1 MNSQLQTALA
11 PTGVLRVAINIGNP
25 ILAKRGDDRTV
36 AGVSVDMAHMLAQ
49 ELDLPLELVVFES
62 AGESVQAVVDERADV
77 GFFAID
83 PKRGQAIA
91 FTDAYVLIEG
101 CYLVRD
107 DSPISSNES
116 VDKSGVRIAVG
127 KGSAYDL
134 HLQRT
139 IQHAQL
145 VAAPTSPAVFSFF
158 VEHQLEVAA
167 GVKQQ
172 LEKDL
177 PEFPGHRLLPGR
189 FMVIRQAM
197 GVAKSRGSAACA
209 ALTQFVEQQK
219 SIGFVAQAL
228 FRHQITGATVAPLN
242 STTTQADQDNDQ
254 RPRLGLMLGDPTG
267 IGPEVAIKLLNRPQT
282 HAQARVLVVGDHRIF
297 QQAAKHQGFDWPVRL
312 VTRGQEVVWPSAGTR
327 EILMVDL
334 NNIDPGVVT
343 PGSVDPAMGW
353 RVGETLQV
361 MTHMALNNEIDAV
374 CFAPLNKGAINR
386 GGWKY
391 LDEHAMFADWNQ
403 HQGYYGEVNI
413 IPMFCTFRV
422 TSHVSLRKAVDL
434 VTPERIEGAV
444 TLAHTVLKGLGHQK
458 PRIGVAALNPHS
470 GEGGL
475 FGDEEITTIRPTL
488 QKLTAAGLYN
498 EGPYPSDTV
507 FLKAKAGL
515 LDAVVIMYH
524 DQGQIATKLLG
535 FGEGVTL
542 TGGLKT
548 IYTTPAHGTAYD
560 IVGQNKADPGAMIK
574 AFEVAVLLANRR
586 RTAAPTAQSH

>member
-1 MNSQLQTALA
+1 MNSQLQTAFA
-11 PTGVLRVAINIGNP
+11 PTGVLRVSINVGNP
-25 ILAKRGDDRTV
+25 ILAKRVDDRAVT
-36 AGVSVDMAHMLAQ
+36 GVSVDMAHALAQ
-49 ELDLPLELVVFES
+49 QLGLPLELVVFES
-62 AGESVQAVVDERADV
+62 AGESVAAVIDERADV

-83 PKRGQAIA
+83 PKRGQEIA

-101 CYLVRD
+101 YYLVRD
-107 DSPISSNES
+107 DSPITLNES
-116 VDKSGVRIAVG
+116 VDQSGVRIAVG

-177 PEFPGHRLLPGR
+177 PKFPGHRLLPER

-228 FRHQITGATVAPLN
+228 DRHQITGATVAPLN
-242 STTTQADQDNDQ
+242 STTTQAVQDNDQ

-312 VTRGQEVVWPSAGTR
+312 VTRGQEVVWPSAGTK

-343 PGSVDPAMGW
+343 PGSADPAMGW

-422 TSHVSLRKAVDL
+422 TSHVSLREAVDL
-434 VTPERIEGAV
+434 VIPERIEGAV
-444 TLAHTVLKGLGHQK
+444 TLAHTVLKGLGHQT

-475 FGDEEITTIRPTL
+475 FGDEEITIIRPTL
-488 QKLTAAGLYN
+488 QKLTAAGLYT

-535 FGEGVTL
+535 FSEGVTL

-560 IVGQNKADPGAMIK
+560 IVGQNKAGAGAMIK